1 MRDILSGHAG
11 GAGLPKVSALE
22 TLLAWAEKGS
32 DRWRDLAPQKQGKPI
47 LPPGHYR
54 FAYAIQADFSAPSLP
69 ALKSYIEEA
78 QIPHTG
84 WPEWVILNRN
94 GMRPYVQ
101 DGGLECFT
109 AAENP
114 EQLLT
119 DPSHADFWRAMPD
132 GRLLLIRGYQED
144 AHQEDKGIRP
154 ATAFDLALPI
164 WRVAECFLHARSM
177 CERLGV
183 PNASVIVTGR
193 YSGLAGRELISLG
206 HRLVL
211 SPGRKARQQ
220 EIDLAL
226 TVDGGSIEDRLPEI
240 VAQFLGPLY
249 NLFDLFDPPAA
260 LFIEE
265 LRRMRGNR
273 FR

>member
-1 MRDILSGHAG
+1 MSNTQPQRNAPVCSGWRVRVLH
-11 GAGLPKVSALE
+11 
-22 TLLAWAEKGS
+22 GS
-32 DRWRDLAPQKQGKPI
+32 GK
-47 LPPGHYR
+47 
-54 FAYAIQADFSAPSLP
+54 
-69 ALKSYIEEA
+69 
-78 QIPHTG
+78 
-84 WPEWVILNRN
+84 
-94 GMRPYVQ
+94 
-101 DGGLECFT
+101 
-109 AAENP
+109 P

-132 GRLLLIRGYQED
+132 GRLLLIREYQED

-164 WRVAECFLHARSM
+164 LRVAECFLHARSM

-226 TVDGGSIEDRLPEI
+226 TASTVVRSKI
-240 VAQFLGPLY
+240 VYRKSWL
-249 NLFDLFDPPAA
+249 NS
-260 LFIEE
+260 
-265 LRRMRGNR
+265 
-273 FR
+273 